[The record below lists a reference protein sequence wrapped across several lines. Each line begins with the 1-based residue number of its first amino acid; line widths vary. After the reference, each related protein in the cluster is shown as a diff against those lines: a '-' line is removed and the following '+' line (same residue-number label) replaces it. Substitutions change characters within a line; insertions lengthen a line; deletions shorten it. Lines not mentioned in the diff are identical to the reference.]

1 LQSFG
6 IFYMHVYITCYAI
19 HEINMV
25 EDVVRS
31 LGYLCLGTRLKRIGE
46 RLQSDTQRVIDEAGA
61 PIQASQ
67 FPLVAAIDRIGPLS
81 IGELAE
87 AVGITQPA
95 ATRASSLLVKAGLL
109 RIEPAPDDQ
118 RRRVLSLTRKGRQ
131 LVDRARRE
139 IWPHVE
145 SAVADLCCG
154 LTGPLLD
161 QLASIEDALAEKP
174 LHRRVKAAVKVQP

>member
-1 LQSFG
+1 MQLDG
-6 IFYMHVYITCYAI
+6 ISMA
-19 HEINMV
+19 
-25 EDVVRS
+25 EDVVRA

-87 AVGITQPA
+87 AIGITQPA

-109 RIEPAPDDQ
+109 QIEPAADQ

-131 LVDRARRE
+131 LVDKARRE

-145 SAVADLCCG
+145 SAVAGLCGG

-161 QLASIEDALAEKP
+161 QLASIEDGLADKP
-174 LHRRVKAAVKVQP
+174 LHRRVKVAEKVGP

>member
-1 LQSFG
+1 
-6 IFYMHVYITCYAI
+6 
-19 HEINMV
+19 MV

-46 RLQSDTQRVIDEAGA
+46 RLQIDSQRIIDEMGA

-67 FPLVAAIDRIGPLS
+67 YPLLVAVDRIGPLS

-109 RIEPAPDDQ
+109 QMEQSADDQ
-118 RRRVLSLTRKGRQ
+118 RRRVLSLTSKGCE
-131 LVDRARRE
+131 LVEKSRDE
-139 IWPHVE
+139 IWPLIGN
-145 SAVADLCCG
+145 AVANLCDPLSG
-154 LTGPLLD
+154 SLLD
-161 QLASIEDALAEKP
+161 QLAAIEDGLADKP
-174 LHRRVKAAVKVQP
+174 LPKRMLTAQKVRP